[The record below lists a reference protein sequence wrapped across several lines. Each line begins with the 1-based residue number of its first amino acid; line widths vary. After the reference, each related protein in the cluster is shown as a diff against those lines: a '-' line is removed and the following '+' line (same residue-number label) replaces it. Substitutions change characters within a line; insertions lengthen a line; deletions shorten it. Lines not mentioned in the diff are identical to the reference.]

1 MKAVRYHLE
10 GGTFT
15 RAILIG
21 RIPGFSETDKTRQL
35 IVDLS
40 TPEGQGV
47 VGVFGWFADDY
58 VRAWHGLVPE
68 AAEQGTEPGEWS
80 DYPQQQGS
88 EVQP

>member
-47 VGVFGWFADDY
+47 VGVEGWFSADY
-58 VRAWHGLVPE
+58 VRSWHGLVPE
-68 AAEQGTEPGEWS
+68 AAEEGTEPGQWS
-80 DYPQQQGS
+80 DYPQQQSG
-88 EVQP
+88 EAGQ